1 MENLTLYTE
10 QVNHSADSNI
20 VNFGGGTERALDSVV
35 DPNTDFKSVIYEGTG
50 SNPSSPSESYNLTVD
65 PINVRRK
72 DETLPLS
79 QCEPLILHLE
89 DDLHQELGKRK
100 SLDSPCIPLVHVYS
114 SNTFIASHGL
124 AQHNIDRVIPP
135 TEQLVHSH
143 SQKNNSDN
151 PSHGYKME
159 NKASSP
165 AAGEPTVT
173 LLKYPPDRITVF
185 TEKRSYLDSNPTF
198 PHQGS
203 RQSTYEFSDSMSAAS
218 KLNIANVSS
227 NTFLNKDYVDSTS
240 SLNHGLNRSNTTADQ
255 LAWAYRTSRDRI
267 ETASNASGC
276 SSRFELD
283 SNCSEQAE
291 TMSTIS
297 TVSGYEEEMFRI
309 RRLLLMD
316 SLSSPE
322 KHTRQTN
329 ATKDIRDATNSMKNI
344 TLHEV
349 ESADIQIHRLNV
361 QLQNSLLEK
370 EKYRLESLAAET
382 KASLE
387 CQEKYHEILRQK
399 ALTEGRLEAVQK
411 EVEVL
416 RLDLTN
422 KTKTIHTE
430 NKLRS
435 ANQGKIV
442 LQEMEKLAQEH
453 AKLSQVNRE
462 VESRN
467 QDLSWKLEVKN
478 SEMERFRNDLKEME
492 TINEKLRIELN
503 ELRVETDSKDGAIQG
518 LKTKVADQHI
528 ELQALL
534 QAKLKVENNLTSL
547 KNEVESVRKS
557 SHWYRDQLHACQTA
571 KVKVQQELMSSQSN
585 LVSHSHLVEKLKSE
599 VANLQQ
605 DCEETHQRAVKEKET
620 MMSKLEAIQADMV
633 ERETIILGQIRQEDS
648 SETMVTIAAKLK
660 KIEEE
665 KQTHISASNLSVQDL
680 EQQVAFLYRE
690 LSAKDAT
697 IGRIEV
703 ENAQIMV
710 RVTTIQKTLNEREL
724 MYQNLENK
732 CRNFE
737 TTLNGVEINLKE
749 KEHLLHEVK
758 NEKVNLEVALSAA
771 AREKIEVESAIETLR
786 EDFAHITKSYQVM
799 KVELRNK
806 EKHMSNLEIQLRELT
821 IERDSLISQ
830 LEALDK
836 LKEECREMRY
846 RIQSVETLE
855 SHSEHLKVC
864 NQELINK
871 ITNLNQALENAQ
883 VKGAK
888 QEETLT
894 FREQQLMNQ
903 ARSFE
908 VHKDDLQAKENT
920 ISNLHRDKQELE
932 NKLKRSQA
940 KVEALERLNTKL
952 SADILSV
959 NKQLEQ
965 ANGVIEQ
972 FNLLCRGSE
981 EEKNQLSVRLKQV
994 SQQLHETN
1002 LNKHIKHTENN
1013 QLFNMV
1019 ENNTDYDHAK
1029 IPRENLILSGEN
1041 GFVHPVFNRIFELVE
1056 EIRQKIASILE
1067 NKHTLTIDEKSP
1079 HKVPELQALCSNLT
1093 AASKC
1098 LDKVQERKDHLVREI
1113 ENLQQV
1119 QRNLEAE
1126 CEKMR
1131 EPRRV
1136 LTDHSNVFDITT
1148 QTISTGEEEKYLK
1161 QIESNRK
1168 EVDKMK
1174 AMLRLAE
1181 TEHKEKHRRYEANVR
1196 TLLKKVK
1203 EHMRGRKAA
1212 EKQLESMRVH
1222 PEEGADTGVIVLKA
1236 EVTRLK
1242 CECEALSSKYDEQKK
1257 ATDKVEQAM
1266 LELERERGKLLESTS
1281 KEQEI
1286 PTTEDPPLTD
1296 LLEHRA
1302 RQLQLQQSQVVV
1314 AELQDQI
1321 HKCNMIIKDLRKEV
1335 FNEKCETSQLK
1346 KQVSSLR
1353 MGLETANDVLDNK
1366 KIDLGRAESMCEV
1379 LQATN
1384 ARLHKDLEEE
1394 QKSHEECREQVN
1406 RLRDQLEESR
1416 AKDPVLADQI
1426 KASALEYIPFRGLC
1440 LDYYLISYH
1449 LHQKTQEANGLEKKI
1464 SLVEERWAAREIT
1477 LNNTIA
1483 TLNHDV
1489 AALRSDLE
1497 AVRQDKFDLQRQA
1510 AELRAVLHSSSE
1522 NTKVL
1527 RLKLEAY
1534 GCDSS
1539 KDKLPDLTSS
1549 LPSPP
1554 AQYDET
1560 LISALLQQSTV
1571 LPLNKPLSN
1580 LRSCLDS
1587 LKIEMAMLQR
1597 QITEKTSPNK
1607 GNGCSPGVTDV

>member
-10 QVNHSADSNI
+10 QVNHSADNI
-20 VNFGGGTERALDSVV
+20 INFGGGTERALDSVV
-35 DPNTDFKSVIYEGTG
+35 DPNTDFKSVVCEGTG
-50 SNPSSPSESYNLTVD
+50 SNPISPSESYNLTFD
-65 PINVRRK
+65 PINSLRK
-72 DETLPLS
+72 PEALPLS
-79 QCEPLILHLE
+79 PCEPLVLHLE

-114 SNTFIASHGL
+114 SNTFIANHGI

-135 TEQLVHSH
+135 SERLVHSQ
-143 SQKNNSDN
+143 SQKNTSDN
-151 PSHGYKME
+151 PSHKYKME

-165 AAGEPTVT
+165 AAEEPTVT

-198 PHQGS
+198 PHQRS

-227 NTFLNKDYVDSTS
+227 NTFLNKDYVDSTG
-240 SLNHGLNRSNTTADQ
+240 SLNHGINRSNTTADQ

-267 ETASNASGC
+267 DTASNASGC
-276 SSRFELD
+276 SSRFDLD

-329 ATKDIRDATNSMKNI
+329 GTKDIRDATNSMNNI
-344 TLHEV
+344 ALHEV

-361 QLQNSLLEK
+361 QLQNALLEK

-382 KASLE
+382 KASLG

-422 KTKTIHTE
+422 KTKTIYTE

-478 SEMERFRNDLKEME
+478 SEMERFRNDLKEVE

-534 QAKLKVENNLTSL
+534 QAKLKAENNLTSL
-547 KNEVESVRKS
+547 KNEIESVRKS

-605 DCEETHQRAVKEKET
+605 ACEDTHQRAVKEKET
-620 MMSKLEAIQADMV
+620 MMRRLEAIQADMV

-648 SETMVTIAAKLK
+648 SETVVTISSKLK

-665 KQTHISASNLSVQDL
+665 KQTHISASKLSVQDL
-680 EQQVAFLYRE
+680 EHQVAFLYKE
-690 LSAKDAT
+690 LSTKDAT
-697 IGRIEV
+697 IGRIEA

-710 RVTTIQKTLNEREL
+710 RVTTIQKMLNEREL

-749 KEHLLHEVK
+749 KEHLLHEAK
-758 NEKVNLEVALSAA
+758 NEKINLEVALSAA

-786 EDFAHITKSYQVM
+786 EDFSHITKSYQVM

-821 IERDSLISQ
+821 IEKDSLISQ
-830 LEALDK
+830 LESFDK

-855 SHSEHLKVC
+855 SQSEHLKVC
-864 NQELINK
+864 NQELSNRIA
-871 ITNLNQALENAQ
+871 NLNQALEDAH

-888 QEETLT
+888 REETLT

-981 EEKNQLSVRLKQV
+981 EEKNQLSV
-994 SQQLHETN
+994 S
-1002 LNKHIKHTENN
+1002 
-1013 QLFNMV
+1013 
-1019 ENNTDYDHAK
+1019 
-1029 IPRENLILSGEN
+1029 
-1041 GFVHPVFNRIFELVE
+1041 
-1056 EIRQKIASILE
+1056 
-1067 NKHTLTIDEKSP
+1067 
-1079 HKVPELQALCSNLT
+1079 LT

-1098 LDKVQERKDHLVREI
+1098 LDKVQEKKDHLVREI

-1119 QRNLEAE
+1119 QRNLEVK

-1131 EPRRV
+1131 EPGRV
-1136 LTDHSNVFDITT
+1136 LIDQSNVFDITT

-1161 QIESNRK
+1161 QIESSRK

-1222 PEEGADTGVIVLKA
+1222 PEEGADTGVEVLKA

-1242 CECEALSSKYDEQKK
+1242 GECEALSSKYDEQKK

-1353 MGLETANDVLDNK
+1353 MGLDTANDVLDNK

-1426 KASALEYIPFRGLC
+1426 KASELEYIPFQGLC
-1440 LDYYLISYH
+1440 LDYYLIRSKQSTLSYH
-1449 LHQKTQEANGLEKKI
+1449 LHQKTQEANGLEKKM

-1483 TLNHDV
+1483 TLNHDI
-1489 AALRSDLE
+1489 ASLRSDLE

-1571 LPLNKPLSN
+1571 LPRNKPLSN

-1587 LKIEMAMLQR
+1587 LKIEMATLQR

-1607 GNGCSPGVTDV
+1607 GNGQPPGVTDV

>member
-10 QVNHSADSNI
+10 QVNHSVDNNI
-20 VNFGGGTERALDSVV
+20 INFGGGTERALDSVV
-35 DPNTDFKSVIYEGTG
+35 DPNTDFKSVVCEGTG
-50 SNPSSPSESYNLTVD
+50 SNPISPSESYNLTFD
-65 PINVRRK
+65 PINSRRK
-72 DETLPLS
+72 PETLPLS
-79 QCEPLILHLE
+79 PCEPLVLHLE

-114 SNTFIASHGL
+114 SNTFIANHGI

-135 TEQLVHSH
+135 SERLVHSQ
-143 SQKNNSDN
+143 SQKNTSDN
-151 PSHGYKME
+151 PSHEYKME

-165 AAGEPTVT
+165 AAEEPTVT

-198 PHQGS
+198 PHQRL

-227 NTFLNKDYVDSTS
+227 NTFLNKDYVDSTG
-240 SLNHGLNRSNTTADQ
+240 SLNHGINRSNTTADQ

-267 ETASNASGC
+267 DTASNASGC
-276 SSRFELD
+276 SSRFDLD

-329 ATKDIRDATNSMKNI
+329 GAKDIRDATNSMNNI
-344 TLHEV
+344 ALREV

-361 QLQNSLLEK
+361 QLQNALLEK

-382 KASLE
+382 KASLD

-422 KTKTIHTE
+422 KTKTIYTE

-478 SEMERFRNDLKEME
+478 SEMERFRNDLKEVE

-534 QAKLKVENNLTSL
+534 QAKLKAENNLTSL
-547 KNEVESVRKS
+547 KNEIESVRKS

-605 DCEETHQRAVKEKET
+605 ACEDTHQRAVKEKET
-620 MMSKLEAIQADMV
+620 MMRRLEAIQADMV

-648 SETMVTIAAKLK
+648 SETVVTISSKLK

-665 KQTHISASNLSVQDL
+665 KQTHINASKLSVQDL
-680 EQQVAFLYRE
+680 EHQVAFLYKE
-690 LSAKDAT
+690 LSTKDAT

-710 RVTTIQKTLNEREL
+710 RVTTIQKMLNEREL

-749 KEHLLHEVK
+749 KEHLLHEAK
-758 NEKVNLEVALSAA
+758 NEKINLEVALSAA

-786 EDFAHITKSYQVM
+786 EDFTHITKSYQVM

-821 IERDSLISQ
+821 IEKDSLISQ
-830 LEALDK
+830 LEALNK

-855 SHSEHLKVC
+855 SQSEHLKVC
-864 NQELINK
+864 NQELSNRIA
-871 ITNLNQALENAQ
+871 NLNQALEDAH

-888 QEETLT
+888 REETLT

-994 SQQLHETN
+994 SQQLQETN
-1002 LNKHIKHTENN
+1002 FNKQIKHTEINH
-1013 QLFNMV
+1013 LSNMV
-1019 ENNTDYDHAK
+1019 ENNTDYDQPK
-1029 IPRENLILSGEN
+1029 ISRENSILSGEN
-1041 GFVHPVFNRIFELVE
+1041 GFVHPVFNRMFELVE

-1067 NKHTLTIDEKSP
+1067 TKHKLTIDEKSP
-1079 HKVPELQALCSNLT
+1079 QKVPELQALCSSLT

-1098 LDKVQERKDHLVREI
+1098 LDKVQEKKDHLVREI

-1119 QRNLEAE
+1119 QRNLEAK

-1131 EPRRV
+1131 EPGRV
-1136 LTDHSNVFDITT
+1136 LIDHSNVFDITT

-1161 QIESNRK
+1161 QIESSRK

-1174 AMLRLAE
+1174 AMLRLTE

-1212 EKQLESMRVH
+1212 EKQLENMRVH
-1222 PEEGADTGVIVLKA
+1222 PEEGADTGVEVLKA

-1242 CECEALSSKYDEQKK
+1242 GECEALSSKYDEQKK

-1353 MGLETANDVLDNK
+1353 MGLDTANDVLDNK

-1426 KASALEYIPFRGLC
+1426 KTL
-1440 LDYYLISYH
+1440 SYH
-1449 LHQKTQEANGLEKKI
+1449 LHQKTQEANGLEKKM
-1464 SLVEERWAAREIT
+1464 SLVEDRWAAREST
-1477 LNNTIA
+1477 LNSTIA
-1483 TLNHDV
+1483 TLNHDI
-1489 AALRSDLE
+1489 ASLRSDLE

-1571 LPLNKPLSN
+1571 LPRNKPLSN

-1587 LKIEMAMLQR
+1587 LKIEMATLQR

-1607 GNGCSPGVTDV
+1607 GNGHPPGVTDV